1 MNGVNTRYENRCSRL
16 FLQASCLE
24 REKKYKGPR
33 IKGELFRIWGI
44 WVSLKDEEKGKEK
57 EVGGERKN
65 KGVKSQVD
73 GGEWDQEM
81 VGS

>member
-1 MNGVNTRYENRCSRL
+1 MHSSVWMNQITGS
-16 FLQASCLE
+16 
-24 REKKYKGPR
+24 
-33 IKGELFRIWGI
+33 IKGELFRIWEI